1 MFATL
6 WWLPGGLI
14 LSSEGNLGHGDHIS
28 PPLAMLNT
36 PEGELESFSLLFG
49 SFSALGRNSHPLQ
62 AALFVFTSS
71 TVPTCLGR
79 GALSAATYGE

>member
-1 MFATL
+1 
-6 WWLPGGLI
+6 
-14 LSSEGNLGHGDHIS
+14 
-28 PPLAMLNT
+28 MLNT